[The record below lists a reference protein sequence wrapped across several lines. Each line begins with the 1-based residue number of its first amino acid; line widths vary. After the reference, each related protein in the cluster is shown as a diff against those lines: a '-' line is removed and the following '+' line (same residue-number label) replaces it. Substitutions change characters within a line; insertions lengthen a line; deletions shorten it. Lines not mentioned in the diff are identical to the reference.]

1 MEENL
6 WAPWRMNYIKQL
18 APGSDAQV
26 APGLGAAEPAP
37 EKSPAREDGGHGAPE
52 RAACFLCEAAAAQP
66 GTDLARQRLL
76 LVHDQRGVIVLNRYP
91 YTTGHLLAAP
101 AEHLADLTD
110 LSPDQRAG
118 LMELTALA
126 EQVTRLAFG
135 PQGINVGI
143 NIGRCAGAGLPG
155 HLHVHIVPR
164 WNGDTNFMSIV
175 GQVRVIPQAIEESY
189 AVLAAALRKI

>member
-18 APGSDAQV
+18 TPASPEGADAPAESSQAGPRREE
-26 APGLGAAEPAP
+26 APAGPPAAAP
-37 EKSPAREDGGHGAPE
+37 
-52 RAACFLCEAAAAQP
+52 CFLCAAAATEP
-66 GTDLARQRLL
+66 GTDVARQRLV
-76 LVHDQRGVIVLNRYP
+76 LVRDPRGVIVLNRYP
-91 YTTGHLLAAP
+91 YTTGHLLVAV

-110 LSPDQRAG
+110 LTAPQRAG
-118 LMELTALA
+118 LMELTVLA
-126 EQVTRLAFG
+126 EQTARLAFG
-135 PQGINVGI
+135 PQGFNVGI
-143 NIGRCAGAGLPG
+143 NLGRCAGAGLPG

-189 AVLAAALRKI
+189 AALAGALRQI

>member
-1 MEENL
+1 
-6 WAPWRMNYIKQL
+6 MNYIKQL
-18 APGSDAQV
+18 APADA
-26 APGLGAAEPAP
+26 PLPP
-37 EKSPAREDGGHGAPE
+37 ETAKSPGKPAADPARDDAD
-52 RAACFLCEAAAAQP
+52 RAAADRAGCFICQAAATEP
-66 GTDLARQRLL
+66 GTDLGHQRLL
-76 LVHDQRGVIVLNRYP
+76 LVGDERGVIVLNRYP
-91 YTTGHLLAAP
+91 YTTGHLLVAP

-110 LSPDQRAG
+110 LSAGQRAG
-118 LMELTALA
+118 VMELTVLA
-126 EQVTRLAFG
+126 EQATRLAFG

-189 AVLAAALRKI
+189 AALVEALRKI

>member
-18 APGSDAQV
+18 AP
-26 APGLGAAEPAP
+26 APPEGAGALPVPSQAGP
-37 EKSPAREDGGHGAPE
+37 RREDAPAGQPE
-52 RAACFLCEAAAAQP
+52 AAPCFLCAAAATEP
-66 GTDLARQRLL
+66 GTEVARQRLV
-76 LVHDQRGVIVLNRYP
+76 LVRDPRGLIVLNRYP
-91 YTTGHLLAAP
+91 YTTGHLLVAVS
-101 AEHLADLTD
+101 EHLADLTD
-110 LSPDQRAG
+110 LTAAQRAG

-126 EQVTRLAFG
+126 EQTARLAFA
-135 PQGINVGI
+135 PQGFNVGI
-143 NIGRCAGAGLPG
+143 NLGRCAGAGLPG

-189 AVLAAALRKI
+189 AALAGALRQI